1 MITVRKG
8 EIKMTEKEKTIQLYM
23 SKLDLSREEAEQMWL
38 DEQEDNLP
46 DLTPEQQAVA
56 KEMAQADRK
65 KETIP
70 RKRER
75 KPDENKR
82 LLIAALVDCLLE
94 ANPDEME
101 DVSIINPEREIEF
114 RYCGDRYRLTLSK
127 PRVKKEE

>member
-1 MITVRKG
+1 
-8 EIKMTEKEKTIQLYM
+8 MTEKEKTIQLYM

-46 DLTPEQQAVA
+46 ELTPEQKAVA

-65 KETIP
+65 KESTP

-82 LLIAALVDCLLE
+82 LLINALVDCLLE

-101 DVSIINPEREIEF
+101 DVSILNLEREIEF
-114 RYCGDRYRLTLSK
+114 RYCGERYRLTLSK
-127 PRVKKEE
+127 PRKEKSA

>member
-1 MITVRKG
+1 
-8 EIKMTEKEKTIQLYM
+8 MTEKEKTIQLYM

-46 DLTPEQQAVA
+46 ELTPEQQAVA

-65 KETIP
+65 KETAP

-82 LLIAALVDCLLE
+82 LLINALVDCLLE
-94 ANPDEME
+94 ASPDEME

-114 RYCGDRYRLTLSK
+114 RYCGNRYRLTLSK
-127 PRVKKEE
+127 PRK

>member
-1 MITVRKG
+1 
-8 EIKMTEKEKTIQLYM
+8 M
-23 SKLDLSREEAEQMWL
+23 SKEETIKKYMEKLHLSFEEALSLWE

-75 KPDENKR
+75 KADEDKR
-82 LLIAALVDCLLE
+82 GLIYYLAFHLADGLAENV
-94 ANPDEME
+94 NTT
-101 DVSIINPEREIEF
+101 NPEREIEF
-114 RYCGDRYRLTLSK
+114 DYHGNHYRLTLSK
-127 PRVKKEE
+127 PRKEKNA

>member
-1 MITVRKG
+1 
-8 EIKMTEKEKTIQLYM
+8 MTEKEKTIQLYM

-46 DLTPEQQAVA
+46 DLTPEQKAVA

-65 KETIP
+65 KESVP

-82 LLIAALVDCLLE
+82 LLINALMDCLLE

-114 RYCGDRYRLTLSK
+114 RYCGERYRLTLSK
-127 PRVKKEE
+127 PRKEKN

>member
-1 MITVRKG
+1 MN
-8 EIKMTEKEKTIQLYM
+8 EKEKTIQLYM
-23 SKLDLSREEAEQMWL
+23 KKLDLSREEAEQMWQ

-46 DLTPEQQAVA
+46 ELTAEQKAVA

-65 KETIP
+65 KETTP

-82 LLIAALVDCLLE
+82 LLINALMDCLLE
-94 ANPDEME
+94 ASPDEME

-127 PRVKKEE
+127 PRVKKEG

>member
-1 MITVRKG
+1 
-8 EIKMTEKEKTIQLYM
+8 MTEKEKTIQLYM

-46 DLTPEQQAVA
+46 DLTAEQKQVV
-56 KEMAQADRK
+56 KEMTQADRK
-65 KETIP
+65 IETIP

-101 DVSIINPEREIEF
+101 DISITNPEREIEF

>member
-1 MITVRKG
+1 
-8 EIKMTEKEKTIQLYM
+8 MTEKEKTIQLYM

-65 KETIP
+65 KEITP

-101 DVSIINPEREIEF
+101 DVSIVNPEREIEF

>member
-1 MITVRKG
+1 
-8 EIKMTEKEKTIQLYM
+8 MTEKEKTIQLYM

-56 KEMAQADRK
+56 KGMAQADRK
-65 KETIP
+65 KETTP

-82 LLIAALVDCLLE
+82 LLINALVDCLLE
-94 ANPDEME
+94 ASPDEME

-127 PRVKKEE
+127 PRKEKSA

>member
-1 MITVRKG
+1 
-8 EIKMTEKEKTIQLYM
+8 MTEKEKMIQTYM
-23 SKLDLSREEAEQMWL
+23 AKLDLSREEAEQMWQ

-46 DLTPEQQAVA
+46 DLTAEQKQVV
-56 KEMAQADRK
+56 KEMTQADRK
-65 KETIP
+65 IETAP
-70 RKRER
+70 RKRGR

-94 ANPDEME
+94 APPDEME

>member
-1 MITVRKG
+1 
-8 EIKMTEKEKTIQLYM
+8 MTEKEKTIQLYM
-23 SKLDLSREEAEQMWL
+23 SKLDLSHEEAEQMWL

-46 DLTPEQQAVA
+46 DLTAEQKQVV
-56 KEMAQADRK
+56 KEMTQADRK
-65 KETIP
+65 IETAP

-101 DVSIINPEREIEF
+101 DISIVNPEREIEF

>member
-1 MITVRKG
+1 
-8 EIKMTEKEKTIQLYM
+8 MTEKEKTIQLYM

-46 DLTPEQQAVA
+46 ELTPEQQAVA

-65 KETIP
+65 KETAP

-82 LLIAALVDCLLE
+82 LLINALVDCLLE
-94 ANPDEME
+94 ASPDEME
-101 DVSIINPEREIEF
+101 DVSILNPEREIEF
-114 RYCGDRYRLTLSK
+114 RYCGERYRLTLSK
-127 PRVKKEE
+127 PRKEKNA

>member
-1 MITVRKG
+1 
-8 EIKMTEKEKTIQLYM
+8 MTEKEKTIQLYM
-23 SKLDLSREEAEQMWL
+23 NKLDLSREEAEQMWL

-46 DLTPEQQAVA
+46 DLTPEQKAVA

-65 KETIP
+65 KESAP

-82 LLIAALVDCLLE
+82 LLINALVDCLLE

-101 DVSIINPEREIEF
+101 DVSIVNPEREIEF

-127 PRVKKEE
+127 PRKEKN